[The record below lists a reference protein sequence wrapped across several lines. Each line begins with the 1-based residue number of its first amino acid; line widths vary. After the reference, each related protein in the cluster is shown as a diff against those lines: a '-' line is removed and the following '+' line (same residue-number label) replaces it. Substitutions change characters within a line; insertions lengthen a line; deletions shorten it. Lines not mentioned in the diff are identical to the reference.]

1 MRQFPREAHVR
12 GEPGFLDLTPQ
23 RALFRAITDN
33 FADKSSP
40 GARQNSAGG
49 DQSIETFLRPQAPN
63 AQHQRRRLRLDLR
76 SGQRSEIDAVISA
89 HHIRARREQLL
100 AEPKAAAKVAE
111 PDLAP
116 APLPDIIDDPF
127 AYGADLAKRRAV
139 VLPDPPR
146 PKKRMGRK
154 PTKIDTKPELS
165 RFRVI
170 DGGGDKP
177 KRA

>member
-1 MRQFPREAHVR
+1 MKDEA
-12 GEPGFLDLTPQ
+12 
-23 RALFRAITDN
+23 
-33 FADKSSP
+33 
-40 GARQNSAGG
+40 
-49 DQSIETFLRPQAPN
+49 
-63 AQHQRRRLRLDLR
+63 RLRAARLLAESR
-76 SGQRSEIDAVISA
+76 SAMPMADALA
-89 HHIRARREQLL
+89 HIRARREQLL